1 MVSEISKIIQDEPNV
16 RFNIETTDLSRYE
29 QIVLIS
35 FDIFK
40 MKHMIMWDIHQKYSN
55 SCNKL

>member
-29 QIVLIS
+29 LIVLIS

-40 MKHMIMWDIHQKYSN
+40 MKHMIMWDIHQIYSN
-55 SCNKL
+55 SCNRL